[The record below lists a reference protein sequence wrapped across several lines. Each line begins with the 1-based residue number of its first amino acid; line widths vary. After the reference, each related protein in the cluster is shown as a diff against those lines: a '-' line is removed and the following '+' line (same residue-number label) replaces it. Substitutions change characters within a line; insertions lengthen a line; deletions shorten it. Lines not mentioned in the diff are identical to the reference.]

1 MPQARQMQRWVRY
14 GLAAPLCR
22 TGVRHYSQRFKGQRS
37 ASIVASPIA
46 QCHAQ
51 CQQAASNPACAKAE
65 LRNPVI
71 RTTLATW
78 MHLTTGAQAPCITM
92 LYGANGVTAAA
103 AKRKGAQRACDLRS
117 LRATTVMRPAAP
129 DARSAWSQQRLQTGK
144 LNDVFLMVKSPA
156 AANSTVNKAFS
167 DCEYSTR
174 ETGYANI

>member
-22 TGVRHYSQRFKGQRS
+22 TGARHYSQRFNGQRS

-78 MHLTTGAQAPCITM
+78 MHLTTGAQAPCITV
-92 LYGANGVTAAA
+92 LYGATRG
-103 AKRKGAQRACDLRS
+103 KRGSCKAQRGA
-117 LRATTVMRPAAP
+117 AGVRPALSQGNNR
-129 DARSAWSQQRLQTGK
+129 DAASSACCQKRLQTGK

-156 AANSTVNKAFS
+156 AANSTVIKAFS